1 MLRQELSLGYFDF
14 IHRPGEKL
22 GVLDNASDFES
33 CRERTHCNATHD
45 TIAPKVVW
53 DEAQCRYTL
62 DDSGLQK
69 AREAFHARFT
79 GMRHSLL
86 GGGEHNNV
94 YFPGFYHYKRN
105 IPQALM
111 QTIDG
116 QYLEL
121 KDPDIL
127 GGKPIPMPAIDDS
140 TLLDLYARQQA
151 VQAEGMAGCH
161 YVIGY
166 VMGAEML
173 YPEYFGL
180 GSGDY
185 RPESWQHFLS
195 FCKILG
201 ETPPSKEDTLKEGSD
216 GRALWLRFREQAMAD
231 RASFYYQAILSRDN
245 THLCYY
251 PTHGSALHGQS
262 RCALG
267 QQPETLLGSCD
278 GIEMGHI
285 LIDHDPERRNVI
297 MTGLNASYGAPVIVP
312 RLGNKTPDLSAAG
325 GGRSFTQATL
335 RRFVYECVGMGVPV
349 IYPIHWRSCLHD
361 GEWFIKDTPAE
372 AECRKVFDEL
382 TLAAPFTAG
391 MGRLQPQIGIL
402 AANDTWLKSWQPEWT
417 GLMQDALCDRAAM
430 TVITDAILEEGLSR
444 KMPFV
449 LSVSNSAVGHHTL
462 QQLLA
467 YLNEGGKLLVWGS
480 FAENAADAM
489 RKAILNHSNCCVSRA
504 ARANSQRVLR
514 EMFLGGARLGT
525 YGKRY
530 CFMPLDYEL
539 ICDEIKQFAPKVLL
553 YPFTIDGHAGEV
565 NIFTLTDRASVMA
578 VCVNNG
584 PEVAEFSLRPDPRM
598 MDGDIGAWDALT
610 GLPLDMPLIIPGLG
624 TAMVFFAHRPTE
636 EYDEALCRAEDSF
649 ESWDSQK
656 AAVGALRHNYAGI
669 RSGLYPQKRFAL
681 AKCLLSSL
689 AIKAEVD
696 TLVDGSLSIQA
707 RVLDANGQSPADAI
721 LRVRTVP
728 GEYKHIPLQAD
739 GQGSYSL
746 NIKKENLPLSYDPQ
760 AMRYLPV
767 KGNIRL
773 ILEAEQGDRQGGCI
787 LNYIL

>member
-1 MLRQELSLGYFDF
+1 MLRQELDLGYFDF

-45 TIAPKVVW
+45 TVAPKVVW
-53 DEAQCRYTL
+53 DEAQGLYIL

-94 YFPGFYHYKRN
+94 YFPGFYHYKKN
-105 IPQALM
+105 MPQALM

-116 QYLEL
+116 RYLEL
-121 KDPDIL
+121 RDPDIL
-127 GGKPIPMPAIDDS
+127 GGKPIPMPAIDDP

-151 VQAEGMAGCH
+151 AQAEGMAGCH
-161 YVIGY
+161 YVVGY

-185 RPESWQHFLS
+185 RPESWQHFVS
-195 FCKILG
+195 YCESLG
-201 ETPPSKEDTLKEGSD
+201 ETPPSKEDTLKEGSNE
-216 GRALWLRFREQAMAD
+216 RALWLRFREQAMAD
-231 RASFYYQAILSRDN
+231 RASYYYQAILSKDN

-267 QQPETLLGSCD
+267 QQPEALLGSCD

-285 LIDHDPERRNVI
+285 LVDHDPERRNVI

-325 GGRSFTQATL
+325 GGRSFTPATL
-335 RRFVYECVGMGVPV
+335 RRFVYECAGMGVPV
-349 IYPIHWRSCLHD
+349 IFPIHWRSCLHD

-382 TLAAPFTAG
+382 TTAAPFMSG
-391 MGRLQPQIGIL
+391 MGRLQPQAGIL

-430 TVITDAILEEGLSR
+430 TVITDAIIEEGLSR
-444 KMPFV
+444 RMPLI
-449 LSVSNSAVGHHTL
+449 LSISNSVIGDHTL
-462 QQLLA
+462 RQLFA
-467 YLNEGGKLLVWGS
+467 YLNEGGKLLVWGD
-480 FAENAADAM
+480 FAECAANTV
-489 RKAILNHSNCCVSRA
+489 RESILSHSNCLVSRT
-504 ARANSQRVLR
+504 RQANTQRTLR

-530 CFMPLDYEL
+530 QFIPLDYER
-539 ICDEIKQFAPKVLL
+539 ICDEIEQFAPEVLL
-553 YPFTIDGHAGEV
+553 HPFITDGHAGEV
-565 NIFTLTDRASVMA
+565 NVYTLTDRASVIA

-584 PEVAEFSLRPDPRM
+584 QEEAIFSLTPDIRLL
-598 MDGDIGAWDALT
+598 DGDIGAWDALT
-610 GLPLDMPLIIPGLG
+610 GQPANMPLTIPGLG
-624 TAMVFFAHRPTE
+624 TAVVYFAHHPTE
-636 EYDEALCRAEDSF
+636 IYNETLCRAEDSF
-649 ESWDSQK
+649 ESWDLQK

-669 RSGLYPQKRFAL
+669 RSGLHPQKRFAL
-681 AKCLLSSL
+681 AQSLLWSL
-689 AIKAEVD
+689 AIKAEVITED
-696 TLVDGSLSIQA
+696 NGSLNIQA
-707 RVLDANGQSPADAI
+707 RVLDADGQSPTDAI
-721 LRVRTVP
+721 LRVRVVP
-728 GEYKHIPLQAD
+728 GLYKHIHMQSD
-739 GQGSYSL
+739 GQGSYNL
-746 NIKKENLPLSYDPQ
+746 HIKKNDLPLSYDPR
-760 AMRYLPV
+760 AMRYVPV
-767 KGNIRL
+767 QGNIRL
-773 ILEAEQGDRQGGCI
+773 ILEAEHDGRQGGCI
-787 LNYIL
+787 LNHVL